1 MDLLKELL
9 DDGWTVASFRR
20 PIDTSKVK
28 DRLQLYHAKGHVIRC
43 HIDQERN
50 MFRIAHREKDLR
62 DYRDYLGQTPKR

>member
-1 MDLLKELL
+1 MDLLKQLL
-9 DDGWTVASFRR
+9 DDGWAVASFRR

-28 DRLQLYHAKGHVIRC
+28 DRLQLYHAKGYIIKC

-62 DYRDYLGQTPKR
+62 DYEGFFLLT